1 MKCHRIARAL
11 LRLIEMH
18 NTICI
23 VHIMNERVFSRIC
36 YPLTIPKTSK
46 GMPRYT
52 SGKTREEKLQRSKMA
67 CLQRYIPD
75 ILKGEEGY
83 H

>member
-1 MKCHRIARAL
+1 MYLAEFVTKY
-11 LRLIEMH
+11 E
-18 NTICI
+18 TT
-23 VHIMNERVFSRIC
+23 
-36 YPLTIPKTSK
+36 LTIPKTSK

-52 SGKTREEKLQRSKMA
+52 SEKEEKKKLQCSKMA

-83 H
+83 Y